1 MGKGV
6 TFEIVLNRKNRIYHP
21 GEVVSGECV
30 VYSKESLKFRSVHVE
45 FHGEARTNWDEMENY
60 TTTHKNE
67 EVYFNKKTSLL
78 ANGDKKGAVS
88 VLSAGRHALEF
99 SFKIPPFSLPS
110 SFESTHGHV
119 RYYLRARIRRPWRFD
134 EVTKL
139 QVHVINLIDVNS
151 SRLLMPVFGEA
162 QKALNCLCNGTAAPL
177 HALVYTDRTAYCPGE
192 RLTLTTEIR
201 NLPLREPYETCV
213 YLVQSITYKS
223 SCGRTR
229 SVNKQVKVLQRSSM
243 SLELD
248 EFEVSDVVPTMRNC
262 GIVSICYHLKVIVAV
277 AHGHGSGVN
286 LEVELPITIATI
298 PLGKSCGLINKLAPY
313 SQLTQEPKFTM
324 KTFVGIKH
332 VLATGSPGY
341 PLPAVAT

>member
-78 ANGDKKGAVS
+78 ANG
-88 VLSAGRHALEF
+88 F
-99 SFKIPPFSLPS
+99 Y
-110 SFESTHGHV
+110 T
-119 RYYLRARIRRPWRFD
+119 
-134 EVTKL
+134 
-139 QVHVINLIDVNS
+139 
-151 SRLLMPVFGEA
+151 RLLVFLQWNAIVMQAQEIRKGQSAFYRQMPVFGEA

-177 HALVYTDRTAYCPGE
+177 HALVYTDRSAYCPGE

-248 EFEVSDVVPTMRNC
+248 EFEVPDVVPTMRNC

-277 AHGHGSGVN
+277 AHSHGSGVN

-298 PLGKSCGLINKLAPY
+298 PLRKSCGLINKLVPY
-313 SQLTQEPKFTM
+313 SRLTQEPKFTM

-332 VLATGSPGY
+332 ARPVARGVFNEPPGSKGGKRGVGTALFQLVL
-341 PLPAVAT
+341 